1 MGHLSAAFAR
11 AVLLVYGASQRIM
24 RAVGGDV
31 HLFRVARA
39 TKWRAHRQLPQPKSD
54 TTGDWS
60 DIRHVLEDSTGR
72 AARGGKSDIAVR
84 GDRSDSDSRDW
95 LSDNNDWLGI
105 ITHLHLS
112 SHNAQ

>member
-1 MGHLSAAFAR
+1 
-11 AVLLVYGASQRIM
+11 M

-39 TKWRAHRQLPQPKSD
+39 TKWRAKPKKQLPQQKSD
-54 TTGDWS
+54 NTGDWS

-72 AARGGKSDIAVR
+72 AARGGKSVIADK
-84 GDRSDSDSRDW
+84 GDRSDSVSRDW
-95 LSDNNDWLGI
+95 LSDRNDWLGI

>member
-1 MGHLSAAFAR
+1 
-11 AVLLVYGASQRIM
+11 M

-39 TKWRAHRQLPQPKSD
+39 QEWRAQRHLQETKSD
-54 TTGDWS
+54 TPGGIS
-60 DIRHVLEDSTGR
+60 DIWHVLEDSTGR
-72 AARGGKSDIAVR
+72 AARGGESDIAAR
-84 GDRSDSDSRDW
+84 GDRKNSDSRDW
-95 LSDNNDWLGI
+95 LSDRNDWLGDRNDWLGI

>member
-1 MGHLSAAFAR
+1 
-11 AVLLVYGASQRIM
+11 M

-39 TKWRAHRQLPQPKSD
+39 TKWRAKPITPQPKSD

-60 DIRHVLEDSTGR
+60 DISHVLEDSTGR
-72 AARGGKSDIAVR
+72 AARGGKSDIADR

-95 LSDNNDWLGI
+95 LSDRNDWLGI

>member
-39 TKWRAHRQLPQPKSD
+39 TEWRAHRLHAPKSD

-60 DIRHVLEDSTGR
+60 DIFHVLEDSTGR
-72 AARGGKSDIAVR
+72 AARGGESDIAVR

-95 LSDNNDWLGI
+95 LSDRNDWLGI

>member
-1 MGHLSAAFAR
+1 
-11 AVLLVYGASQRIM
+11 M

-39 TKWRAHRQLPQPKSD
+39 QEWRAPRHLQETKSD
-54 TTGDWS
+54 TPGGIS
-60 DIRHVLEDSTGR
+60 DIWHVLEDSTGR
-72 AARGGKSDIAVR
+72 AARGGESDIAAR
-84 GDRSDSDSRDW
+84 GDRKNSDSRDW
-95 LSDNNDWLGI
+95 LSDRNDWLGI